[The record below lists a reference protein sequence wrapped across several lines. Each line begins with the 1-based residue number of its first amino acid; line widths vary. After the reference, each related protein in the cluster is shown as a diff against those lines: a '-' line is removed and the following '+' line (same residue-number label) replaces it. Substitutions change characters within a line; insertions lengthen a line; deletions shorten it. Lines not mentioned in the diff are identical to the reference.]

1 MPVLKSAV
9 EAEAKAQP
17 KEEDDYPF
25 SGVRIESA
33 KSGRSKCKACKEK
46 IEADTTRVGVEVFSG
61 GRFLVSWVHPKCFL
75 EYCAVGYN
83 SSGRGKCKV
92 TKTEFA
98 KGQLRFGYPIGQT
111 QHGWVSVP
119 GVSTFMP
126 QALSAV
132 RGFDKES
139 IKGMAELT
147 PEDKASMLSA
157 MGGSTPPS
165 KKRKR
170 S

>member
-1 MPVLKSAV
+1 M
-9 EAEAKAQP
+9 
-17 KEEDDYPF
+17 
-25 SGVRIESA
+25 
-33 KSGRSKCKACKEK
+33 
-46 IEADTTRVGVEVFSG
+46 
-61 GRFLVSWVHPKCFL
+61 
-75 EYCAVGYN
+75 
-83 SSGRGKCKV
+83 